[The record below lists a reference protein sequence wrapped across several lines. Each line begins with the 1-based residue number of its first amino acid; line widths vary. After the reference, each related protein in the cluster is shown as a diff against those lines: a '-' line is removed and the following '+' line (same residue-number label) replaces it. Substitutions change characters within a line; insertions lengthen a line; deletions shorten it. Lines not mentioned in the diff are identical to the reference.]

1 MSAVLQKTH
10 MTAEVRTRLNP
21 ELKEQAGSILAEC
34 GLNLSEAYRLFL
46 KQVIRHNG
54 LPFEVKVPNAETI
67 KAMKEA
73 KELSDKP
80 GKNIY
85 ELIDDLEKVSKAKA
99 RKAPQK
105 R

>member
-85 ELIDDLEKVSKAKA
+85 ELIDDLEKASKAKA
-99 RKAPQK
+99 RKASQK